1 MTDTADP
8 NGTRTSSRFRA
19 WLAVLSI
26 AMAAFVVIT
35 TEFLPVGL
43 LATIA
48 ADTHVSVGTAGLMI
62 ALPGLIAAI
71 AAPAAAMFANNHDR
85 KHLLIG
91 FAALVMVSNV
101 LVALS
106 SSFGMILLARS
117 LLGVSVGGFWTFAV
131 AAARKFVPEASG
143 ARATTMV
150 ISAVSIGTVVGVPV
164 STALGT
170 LYGWRFAFVSVA
182 ALAALTA
189 LAQFLLLSPLPS
201 PEPVS
206 LHSMMRLFKIPPMR
220 FGFIASALTASG
232 HFAAYTYLQPLLS
245 ERFGLSPTRVI
256 WVLVAYGVAGIF
268 GTFIAEHTTSRD
280 LRRTFIGVALVM
292 GLAIAIAACGVRP
305 SVGMCA
311 VVLWGAAFG
320 AVPICTQIWT
330 FRSAPER
337 FEPASA
343 MGMTVFQIALSVGSL
358 CGGRLFNY
366 GGIVPAY
373 SFAAILSLSCA
384 ALLLFAPSPDK
395 A

>member
-1 MTDTADP
+1 
-8 NGTRTSSRFRA
+8 
-19 WLAVLSI
+19 VLSI

-131 AAARKFVPEASG
+131 AAARKLVPEASG

-189 LAQFLLLSPLPS
+189 VAQFLLLSPLPS

-206 LHSMMRLFKIPPMR
+206 LRSMMRLFKIPLMR

-320 AVPICTQIWT
+320 AVPICTQSWT
-330 FRSAPER
+330 FRSAPEC

-358 CGGRLFNY
+358 GGGCLFNY

-384 ALLLFAPSPDK
+384 ALLLFAPSPAK